1 MIEIDIREFRGDR
14 DRLSE
19 FLGDKYKGP
28 MQVQRNMIRL
38 GDSGRP
44 EADPSLQD
52 VKDLVKRALHHMR
65 MDDYRVVTQA
75 GLVTIRERRSH
86 EPHGKRKGSVP
97 SVRQT
102 VPYFF
107 PG

>member
-1 MIEIDIREFRGDR
+1 
-14 DRLSE
+14 
-19 FLGDKYKGP
+19 
-28 MQVQRNMIRL
+28 
-38 GDSGRP
+38 
-44 EADPSLQD
+44 
-52 VKDLVKRALHHMR
+52 MR

-75 GLVTIRERRSH
+75 GLVAIRERRFH
-86 EPHGKRKGSVP
+86 ERHGKREGSVP